1 MVNETSYYCSE
12 WFSSDAIQGGFFD
25 VTNSSL
31 ITSVIE
37 FGVALFIL
45 IRLLFNQHRV
55 RNGVDVIAFETLV
68 FPQYIYVLSANV
80 VVLFLVAATTIFV
93 NRPEK
98 SAELVPSLLWAGI
111 WMVFRIFEGVSFF
124 LLERGFGMSEIR
136 RVLRRL
142 AILQCVTFVTFFIR
156 YYFQLVIIEDVY
168 MGLMLAFYAYCLIIA
183 PHCGSPRPALRLWSL
198 FWVFFRSF
206 FLIFRFWNSD
216 TGFCVYYILQCL
228 GLGFGAPLMAYYTL
242 LSDMGYWL
250 GVSKY
255 ASEAPVT
262 RPLAGFTVATAA
274 ARALSSSLAGF
285 AKRVPF
291 LHFGELHLEE
301 RPHLLGQGGTA
312 KVFKGVH
319 KGKDI
324 AIKMVYVMELTPT
337 IIENFM
343 LEARTLAAFN
353 HPNIVSLRGV
363 CVLPPAFLIVLE
375 FMNRGSL
382 DQFLRS
388 LHGLALRWPEKLM
401 MIRDCARAV
410 ACLHGMKPEPL
421 LHCDLKSLN
430 FLVSLDELSGHLT
443 VKLSDLELV
452 RGTEGG
458 SQLFNSQ
465 SASDLR
471 PLINAQTHE
480 PVPITEED
488 FGLDRRTFSTFNW
501 TAPELLAG
509 DDYTLHSDVYALAMV
524 AWEVLSPGHVP
535 FEKLAMTDAIN
546 TAGALL
552 IQKHTQLVG
561 SHTTYR
567 LSNLSNA
574 DANDELSSPNDTSM
588 PLLATHI

>member
-1 MVNETSYYCSE
+1 M
-12 WFSSDAIQGGFFD
+12 
-25 VTNSSL
+25 
-31 ITSVIE
+31 
-37 FGVALFIL
+37 
-45 IRLLFNQHRV
+45 
-55 RNGVDVIAFETLV
+55 
-68 FPQYIYVLSANV
+68 
-80 VVLFLVAATTIFV
+80 
-93 NRPEK
+93 
-98 SAELVPSLLWAGI
+98 
-111 WMVFRIFEGVSFF
+111 
-124 LLERGFGMSEIR
+124 
-136 RVLRRL
+136 
-142 AILQCVTFVTFFIR
+142 
-156 YYFQLVIIEDVY
+156 
-168 MGLMLAFYAYCLIIA
+168 
-183 PHCGSPRPALRLWSL
+183 
-198 FWVFFRSF
+198 
-206 FLIFRFWNSD
+206 
-216 TGFCVYYILQCL
+216 
-228 GLGFGAPLMAYYTL
+228 
-242 LSDMGYWL
+242 
-250 GVSKY
+250 
-255 ASEAPVT
+255 
-262 RPLAGFTVATAA
+262 ATAA

-588 PLLATHI
+588 PLLATQTTRTPHHLLDTVASTEKIIENLVASPGPRRAMDRGVLHWDEYDAGKRNDTQRLARTDITSELEGKLDKPAWIELVRAGRFTQAIHMQTNWCLVDTGVRPILPDDTPTV